1 MDAAD
6 KCVVIAWKPRTIKA
20 KPYGCSLKLA
30 ALTVLNF
37 HAGWKLATA
46 REARLSLRLKKL
58 EEHFFLNGFS
68 NPKNR
73 AERTRFI
80 KEQT

>member
-1 MDAAD
+1 VETQDYQGQALRVLA
-6 KCVVIAWKPRTIKA
+6 V
-20 KPYGCSLKLA
+20 LA
-30 ALTVLNF
+30 ALTDLNF
-37 HAGWKLATA
+37 HAGWQLATA

-58 EEHFFLNGFS
+58 EEYFSMNGFS

-73 AERTRFI
+73 TERTHFI

>member
-1 MDAAD
+1 VETQDYQGQALRVLAM
-6 KCVVIAWKPRTIKA
+6 
-20 KPYGCSLKLA
+20 LA

-58 EEHFFLNGFS
+58 GNFFSIND
-68 NPKNR
+68 
-73 AERTRFI
+73 
-80 KEQT
+80 